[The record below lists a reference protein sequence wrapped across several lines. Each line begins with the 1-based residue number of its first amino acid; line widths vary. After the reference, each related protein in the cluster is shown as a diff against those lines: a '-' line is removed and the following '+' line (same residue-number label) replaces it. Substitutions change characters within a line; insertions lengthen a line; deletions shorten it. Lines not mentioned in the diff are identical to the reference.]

1 MVDYGSL
8 LDLAMKLGYRLAMS
22 GAETFRIEESINR
35 VMTSYG
41 ISVETFAIPNVLIIN
56 IETPD
61 GQTLTRMRRIGHH
74 GNDLDAVERYNAISR
89 RICNELP
96 SPDEAIEWIR
106 ETDSTKRKYSFPVN
120 LAGHFLGAC
129 GFAIFYG
136 GNLIDSLCAGICGIL
151 VGLVNRFM
159 DSVKINPFF
168 STIAS
173 AFILS
178 LAAYAFGAFGIAT
191 QTDTVIIG
199 TLMLL
204 VPGLL
209 FTNAMRDIIF
219 GDTNSGINRIV
230 QVLLIAVA
238 IAMGTG
244 AAWTLSVSIWG
255 SVADLSVIGAAA
267 WIQCL
272 ASFVGCM
279 GFSILFNIQGPG
291 SLLCALGGVLT
302 WAVYSIVYYLSGNM
316 ILSNLIAAILAGLYS
331 ETMAR
336 IRKYPAISYLLVSLF
351 PLLPGAGLYYTASY
365 IVRGDMQNFTQS
377 GLQTIGIAGALAVGI
392 LTVSTMVRFWNMLKN
407 KRKLKTC

>member
-1 MVDYGSL
+1 MDYSSL

-41 ISVETFAIPNVLIIN
+41 ISAETFAIPNVLIIN

-61 GQTLTRMRRIGHH
+61 GQTMTRMRRIGHH
-74 GNDLDAVERYNAISR
+74 GNDLDAVERYNDISR
-89 RICNELP
+89 RICRELP
-96 SPDEAIEWIR
+96 SPAEAIEWIR
-106 ETDSTKRKYSFPVN
+106 ATDSTKRKYSFPVN
-120 LAGHFLGAC
+120 LAGNFLGAC
-129 GFAIFYG
+129 GFAVFYG
-136 GNLIDSLCAGICGIL
+136 GNLVDSLCAGICGIL

-178 LAAYAFGAFGIAT
+178 LTAYAMGAFGIAA

-230 QVLLIAVA
+230 QVLLIAIA

-244 AAWTLSVSIWG
+244 AAWTLSVGIWG
-255 SVADLSVIGAAA
+255 SAADLSVIGASA

-291 SLLCALGGVLT
+291 SMLCALGGVLT
-302 WAVYSIVYYLSGNM
+302 WAVYSFVFHFSGNM
-316 ILSNLIAAILAGLYS
+316 ILSNLIAAIVAGLYS
-331 ETMAR
+331 EIMAR

-351 PLLPGAGLYYTASY
+351 PLLPGAGIYYTANY

-377 GLQTIGIAGALAVGI
+377 GLQTIAIAGALAVGI
-392 LTVSTMVRFWNMLKN
+392 LTVSTIVRFWTMLNN
-407 KRKLKTC
+407 KR